1 MKVFTYSYLVY
12 VFGHLLTCLI
22 SHFLVGHVLSHRII
36 TKYYEA
42 QIQLKGYKL
51 NDILRLDTTN
61 AEGVILIT
69 TYDKTG

>member
-1 MKVFTYSYLVY
+1 MLP
-12 VFGHLLTCLI
+12 
-22 SHFLVGHVLSHRII
+22 HRII

-69 TYDKTG
+69 TYDKTGKSLTYNPCNHLLTHYRIQ